1 MLRTHCSSRA
11 LACALL
17 ALSACA
23 VGCRRA
29 PKTEPRPVPSAASD
43 PFADGKRLAAERATL
58 PERWKN
64 ADKLPDCTAL
74 LAESAERELCARARA
89 ASLEVQQALAANA
102 TDASHCALAATAA
115 LQAQRASE
123 ALRQAGL
130 ARLFNERN
138 AALAAGSAT
147 PNGAPAQQ
155 HAHDHEH
162 RPLPSASAKSAVAA
176 ASARHGHEARVHDNP
191 DVHAIQAYARVGTL
205 GLRHLGMCLQ
215 YGPLALRGAAAAEL
229 ERLGREQG
237 NWAGL
242 RALVLEAKLVEPDPA
257 QKRRLQALLDSLKSG

>member
-1 MLRTHCSSRA
+1 MLRTHWPSRA

-17 ALSACA
+17 ALSSHG
-23 VGCRRA
+23 VGCRRP
-29 PKTEPRPVPSAASD
+29 PKPEPRPASSAAAD
-43 PFADGKRLAAERATL
+43 PLADGKRLTAERATL

-64 ADKLPDCTAL
+64 AESLPDCTAQL
-74 LAESAERELCARARA
+74 TEPADRELCVRTRSAIV
-89 ASLEVQQALAANA
+89 EVQQALANKA
-102 TDASHCALAATAA
+102 TDATHCALAASAA
-115 LQAQRASE
+115 LQSQRASE

-130 ARLFNERN
+130 ARLFDERK
-138 AALAAGSAT
+138 AALAAGSAA
-147 PNGAPAQQ
+147 PSGAPPQRRP
-155 HAHDHEH
+155 HDHEH
-162 RPLPSASAKSAVAA
+162 EHASPL
-176 ASARHGHEARVHDNP
+176 ASARHGREARVHDNP
-191 DVHAIQAYARVGTL
+191 DVQAIQAYARVSTL

-215 YGPLALRGAAAAEL
+215 YGALALRGAAASEL